1 MSTYTVFP
9 FKSSG
14 VAPSMYWIEQRDDVL
29 AAAEGLK
36 LLADHQS
43 AVRVTVWRGEALV
56 FSGPS
61 AACAAWLANEPQR
74 LSDCPA
80 IFDPEQLCS
89 KECGRLRLDVG
100 ERS

>member
-9 FKSSG
+9 FKASG
-14 VAPSMYWIEQRDDVL
+14 VAPSVYWIEQGDDVL
-29 AAAEGLK
+29 AAAEGLR
-36 LLADHQS
+36 LLADHKS

-89 KECGRLRLDVG
+89 KECGRLRLDVS

>member
-14 VAPSMYWIEQRDDVL
+14 VAPSVYWIEQDDDIL

-43 AVRVTVWRGEALV
+43 AVRVTVWREEALV

-61 AACAAWLANEPQR
+61 TVCLAWLATEPKR
-74 LSDCPA
+74 LSLCPA
-80 IFDPEQLCS
+80 ISHPEQLCS
-89 KECGRLRLDVG
+89 KECGRLRVDVG
-100 ERS
+100 